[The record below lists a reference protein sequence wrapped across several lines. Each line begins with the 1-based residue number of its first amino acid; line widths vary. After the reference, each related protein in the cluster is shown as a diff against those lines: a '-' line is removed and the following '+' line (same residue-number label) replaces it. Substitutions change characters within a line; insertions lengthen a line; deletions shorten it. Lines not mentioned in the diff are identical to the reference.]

1 LNGRDKPVI
10 AGAGT
15 DELSF
20 ISCCETLK
28 KMRWSGLGERF
39 GLYMYLKEINA
50 SCGKHYIIGC

>member
-10 AGAGT
+10 VGVGT

-20 ISCCETLK
+20 ISCCATLK

-50 SCGKHYIIGC
+50 SCGKH